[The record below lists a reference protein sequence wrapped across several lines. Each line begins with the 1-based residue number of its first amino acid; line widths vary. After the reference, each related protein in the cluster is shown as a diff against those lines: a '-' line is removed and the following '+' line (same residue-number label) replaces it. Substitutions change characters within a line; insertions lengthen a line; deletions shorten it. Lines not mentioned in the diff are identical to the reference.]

1 MYNAMFKKNPF
12 MSLWMSAANSAAG
25 SARGLWM
32 AEMQRQ
38 QNAMMQAFTKQVIDF
53 WSGALV
59 VPAAKAGVRR
69 DADLREEAPLREAF
83 LARLPPMRGYHSPGA
98 GWCVGA
104 RRRARAKRSWL
115 HSRVRWKTT

>member
-59 VPAAKAGVRR
+59 VPAAKAGVAETQTHGKKRR
-69 DADLREEAPLREAF
+69 
-83 LARLPPMRGYHSPGA
+83 
-98 GWCVGA
+98 
-104 RRRARAKRSWL
+104 
-115 HSRVRWKTT
+115 